1 MRGIIAMRA
10 MRTHLRWSLIVA
22 TAVGLLLLLPSSV
35 LAQGGPNEKCSTS
48 LIAKF
53 EARGPNF
60 VFEKG
65 TEGVIT
71 IVNIETDDDGEPV
84 SFDWSATT
92 EVGSVIVKG
101 GQETTTFS
109 GDTSSIVFGSPP
121 AISNVQFCAPDEVT
135 DTDEGDD
142 ETTDD
147 SKDDTTDD
155 SEDETT
161 GDGTEAS
168 DVADQKATNATGDIA
183 IPTRVDTGAGGSSRR
198 SFETIIVV
206 LTVVF
211 FTATGVTVRL
221 IRRRG

>member
-10 MRTHLRWSLIVA
+10 MRTHLRWLLTVA

-48 LIAKF
+48 RIAKF
-53 EARGPNF
+53 EARGPNL

-65 TEGVIT
+65 TDGVIT
-71 IVNIETDDDGEPV
+71 IGNIGTDDDGEPV

-92 EVGSVIVKG
+92 EIGSVIVKG
-101 GQETTTFS
+101 GQQTTTFS
-109 GDTSSIVFGSPP
+109 GDTTSIDFASPP
-121 AISNVQFCAPDEVT
+121 AISNVQFCAPDAVT
-135 DTDEGDD
+135 DTDETDD

-147 SKDDTTDD
+147 SNDDTTGD

-161 GDGTEAS
+161 DGTQAGDGAG
-168 DVADQKATNATGDIA
+168 QKVTNATGDVE
-183 IPTRVDTGAGGSSRR
+183 IPTRVDTGAGGSSRQ
-198 SFETIIVV
+198 SFEKVIVV
-206 LTVVF
+206 LTVMF